1 MRLYGKDTLKTR
13 LDGIAE
19 KNRMPHAILFC
30 GEKGCGKKV
39 MARYTA
45 QLFLCGAPPC
55 GSCAVCRNIE
65 RDEHPDV
72 IYVKRACGGT
82 YAIKELR
89 ELLRDTVIKPN
100 NGDIKVYVFEDCGDM
115 REQAQ
120 NVLLKLIEEPAPF
133 LRFIFTCENEK
144 NILETI
150 LSRVTEFEVPS
161 TEISVCR
168 EYLID
173 TGCDKKRA
181 GELAETFSG
190 NIGKCLDA
198 LNGGE
203 EAQLTETA
211 RKAAAAVGKRD
222 RYGVSKALSEVT
234 GRAGFSRVLD
244 YFSGILRDAVSERLG
259 VNADYFGKKEA
270 ADIAKT
276 FSEMEILNMLD
287 LIFEVNSKAELNPN
301 MALTVSY
308 ISRGLF

>member
-1 MRLYGKDTLKTR
+1 MRLYGKDTLKSR

-19 KNRMPHAILFC
+19 KNRLPHAVLFC

-55 GSCAVCRNIE
+55 GDCAVCKNIE

-72 IYVKRACGGT
+72 IYVKKACGGT

-100 NGDIKVYVFEDCGDM
+100 NGDIKVYVFEDCSDM

-173 TGCDKKRA
+173 NGCDKKRA
-181 GELAETFSG
+181 AELAETFSG

-203 EAQLTETA
+203 EALLTENA
-211 RKAAAAVGKRD
+211 RKTAAALAKRD
-222 RYGVSKALSEVT
+222 RYGVTKALSEIS
-234 GRAGFSRVLD
+234 GRAEFSRVLD
-244 YFSGILRDAVSERLG
+244 YFSGILRDAMSEG
-259 VNADYFGKKEA
+259 CGGEAKYFGKKEA
-270 ADIAKT
+270 ADIAKA
-276 FSEMEILNMLD
+276 FSESEILNMLEV
-287 LIFEVNSKAELNPN
+287 IFGVGSKAELNPN
-301 MALTVSY
+301 MALMVSY
-308 ISRGLF
+308 IACGLF

>member
-13 LDGIAE
+13 LDDIAG
-19 KNRMPHAILFC
+19 KGRLPHAILFC

-55 GSCAVCRNIE
+55 GSCAVCKITE

-72 IYVKRACGGT
+72 IFVKRACGGT
-82 YAIKELR
+82 YAIKEMR
-89 ELLRDTVIKPN
+89 ELLRGAVIKPN
-100 NGDIKVYVFEDCGDM
+100 NGDIKIYVFEDCGDM

-150 LSRVTEFEVPS
+150 LSRVTEFDVPS
-161 TEISVCR
+161 TGISECR
-168 EYLID
+168 DYLTD
-173 TGCDKKRA
+173 AGCDKKRA
-181 GELAETFSG
+181 AELAETFSG

-203 EAQLTETA
+203 EAQLTEAA
-211 RKAAAAVGKRD
+211 RKAAAAAAKRD

-234 GRAGFSRVLD
+234 GRAELSRVLD
-244 YFSGILRDAVSERLG
+244 YFSGIIRDAMAAGCGSE
-259 VNADYFGKKEA
+259 AQHSGKKEA
-270 ADIAKT
+270 AEIAKA
-276 FSEMEILNMLD
+276 FSEQEIIDMLD

-301 MALTVSY
+301 MALMVSY
-308 ISRGLF
+308 IASGLF